1 MGAKVIFF
9 LISKFQQ
16 GLTYSALAQ
25 VDPAPLAPTERKLR
39 GWDLSCISLLKADQR
54 VGF

>member
-16 GLTYSALAQ
+16 GLTYSALG
-25 VDPAPLAPTERKLR
+25 APKAPKWVSMQYIGVFYSFEMFGGHFEL
-39 GWDLSCISLLKADQR
+39 LSA
-54 VGF
+54 